1 MHNRC
6 VQRLIILGMGGNDA
20 VVVVDVDVGVGV
32 VVVGVEVDAA
42 VVGRVEA

>member
-1 MHNRC
+1 M
-6 VQRLIILGMGGNDA
+6 LIILGMGGNDA
-20 VVVVDVDVGVGV
+20 AVDVDVDVGVGV

>member
-1 MHNRC
+1 M
-6 VQRLIILGMGGNDA
+6 LIILGMGGNDA
-20 VVVVDVDVGVGV
+20 VVDVDVDVGVGV